1 MPIRSLT
8 LALALLVVWTAA
20 FVPAAARQAPEMSF
34 ALTGDSII
42 TRKLSVY
49 DEPAFL
55 RVINLIRAADVSPIW
70 RCSFTITSRTP

>member
-42 TRKLSVY
+42 TASSRFTTSL
-49 DEPAFL
+49 PFC
-55 RVINLIRAADVSPIW
+55 VS
-70 RCSFTITSRTP
+70 ST